1 LKAETQARDRTLKGR
16 LPFRLGTTSYIL
28 PDDLVPNVTFLA
40 DRVDDVELVLF
51 ESHEVSNLPDE
62 ATIETLATLAAA
74 HDLTYTVHLPL
85 DADLGHP
92 NVSVRQRSVAKCRK
106 VIRLTQALHPFAYVL
121 HLTGDRQF
129 DRVPATDIAAWQR
142 ALDDSIVRLL
152 DDGPAPDAF
161 CIETLAYPYEH
172 VWDLVQRH
180 DLAVCLDVGHILLY
194 EHDLASYLEA
204 YLSRCRVVHLHGIR
218 GGRDHCDIADLPNT
232 VVDEL
237 IGKLRATANGRERV
251 VTLEV
256 FSLDHLQRSLDRLG
270 ELL

>member
-1 LKAETQARDRTLKGR
+1 
-16 LPFRLGTTSYIL
+16 
-28 PDDLVPNVTFLA
+28 
-40 DRVDDVELVLF
+40 
-51 ESHEVSNLPDE
+51 LPDE

-92 NVSVRQRSVAKCRK
+92 DASVRQRSVAKCRR

-129 DRVPATDIAAWQR
+129 DRVPATDIPAWKQ
-142 ALDDSIVRLL
+142 ALDDSIVQLL
-152 DDGPAPDAF
+152 DDGPASDAF
-161 CIETLAYPYEH
+161 CIETLAYRYEY
-172 VWDLVQRH
+172 VWELVQRH

-194 EHDLASYLEA
+194 EHDLAGYLEA

-218 GGRDHCDIADLPNT
+218 EGRDHCDIAALTDAVLDE
-232 VVDEL
+232 VVGRL
-237 IGKLRATANGRERV
+237 QATADQRERV